1 MKSMIAIG
9 GAVFLT
15 LTAVVNTADARMSGG
30 SSASP
35 SRMPGNTMPAHGG
48 FSSPTFSPDGKTFS
62 PDGKMFS
69 PDGKTFSPDG
79 MQATTNFN
87 GRHSNR
93 KKPMDSDEGGPADP
107 PPKKKPGGGTTGSN
121 PGAGDKFDYQGP
133 KFNWDRYR
141 GPRIGWNPDQW
152 RACKGKPC

>member
-1 MKSMIAIG
+1 VKSMIAIG
-9 GAVFLT
+9 GAVLLT
-15 LTAVVNTADARMSGG
+15 LTAVVNTAEARMSGG

-35 SRMPGNTMPAHGG
+35 SRMPGSTMPAHSG

-69 PDGKTFSPDG
+69 PDGLE
-79 MQATTNFN
+79 ARTTNFDS
-87 GRHSNR
+87 RRTNR
-93 KKPMDSDEGGPADP
+93 KKPIDSDEGGPADP

-121 PGAGDKFDYQGP
+121 PGAGDKHGDYYDYKGP

-141 GPRIGWNPDQW
+141 GPHIGWNPDQS
-152 RACKGKPC
+152 RHCKGKPC